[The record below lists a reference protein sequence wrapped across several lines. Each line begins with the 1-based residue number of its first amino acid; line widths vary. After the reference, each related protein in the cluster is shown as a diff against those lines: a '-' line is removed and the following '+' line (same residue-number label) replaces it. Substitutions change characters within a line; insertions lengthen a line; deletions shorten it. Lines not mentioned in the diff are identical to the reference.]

1 MNKEVKNKLIGLGIF
16 FVVFG
21 ADFGLKRL
29 MIGVNFQII
38 GDFFKLIY
46 AENTGIAFSLPIP
59 IWLSSVF
66 SIGLLGAGSYLAGRY
81 LNWHKW
87 ITPVV
92 FGLIA
97 GGALGNLF
105 DRVFYGFVVDYISVW
120 WWPVFN
126 FADATIFVGAVMIIV
141 FYDKIVL
148 VKHKK

>member
-1 MNKEVKNKLIGLGIF
+1 MNKEIKNKLVGLAIF

-21 ADFGLKRL
+21 CDFGLKRL
-29 MIGVNFQII
+29 MIGVDFPII
-38 GDFFKLIY
+38 GGFFNLIY

-66 SIGLLGAGSYLAGRY
+66 SVVLLGGGSYLAGRY
-81 LNWHKW
+81 LNWHKLV
-87 ITPVV
+87 TPVI

-105 DRVFYGFVVDYISVW
+105 DRVFYGFVVDYISIW

-126 FADATIFVGAVMIIV
+126 FADAVIFAGAIILVV

-148 VKHKK
+148 RNL